1 MHSSGICSTSN
12 VKVLSVFTQTY
23 YSSYSCYL
31 IASKRGS
38 HKDSSLCA
46 SLLKDFFLYIYNSKA
61 VCYCCSNLN
70 DTYKESHKY
79 LSVKVTL
86 NFSTVL

>member
-38 HKDSSLCA
+38 HKGSHKDSSLCA
-46 SLLKDFFLYIYNSKA
+46 SLLKDFFYIYIIPKLC
-61 VCYCCSNLN
+61 VI
-70 DTYKESHKY
+70 
-79 LSVKVTL
+79 VVQI
-86 NFSTVL
+86 